1 MKKTAIFFSVAL
13 YTSILSG
20 QTTLVTEGTVTNS
33 TVTGDWAG
41 VNIPRSVPMAFTY
54 RNNSITSVNVSG
66 YMLQAGD
73 EVAASTNNNLDGEII
88 TGNRFT
94 WNGTDMTSIT
104 HGVFTGHNKNVIIEY
119 NYLNKVPMGIVR
131 KSANDMT
138 NTSGGV
144 AYNLVISPS
153 VAVVVKGM
161 SNVGI
166 YNNTFYQT
174 RTYAQTNRGLI
185 DVYSNTDISP
195 SSYAHGTKIKNN
207 IFYTKFQTTNIRIID
222 NDCLTGFECDY
233 NLYWCEAG
241 TPTFDVNGAI
251 ITFAQWQ
258 ALGYDTHSVVVNPNF
273 INFTDLNP
281 AARLDYG
288 TNLGT
293 SWQTGLSATA
303 TWIAGSSP
311 STTNQDGTWQVGA
324 RIYNTVSQIP
334 VYFGSV
340 IENAT
345 PALLVMNYGL
355 SLANILPAA
364 SAFTVQVNSAN
375 MAINA
380 VAVSG
385 TKVQL
390 TLASSIKYGD
400 IVTVSYTKPVSNP
413 LQTSSGGLTASI
425 SVQPVTNNLIKTAT
439 DSLSL
444 SITMTVSS
452 NHIHKILNVQLAY
465 SSAATTS
472 LSPEVIRIFDISGN
486 LYIEK
491 LLVVGESNIVIPLN
505 LSAGIYNV
513 QIMAAGVEMASKKVI
528 VY

>member
-1 MKKTAIFFSVAL
+1 M
-13 YTSILSG
+13 
-20 QTTLVTEGTVTNS
+20 
-33 TVTGDWAG
+33 
-41 VNIPRSVPMAFTY
+41 
-54 RNNSITSVNVSG
+54 
-66 YMLQAGD
+66 
-73 EVAASTNNNLDGEII
+73 
-88 TGNRFT
+88 
-94 WNGTDMTSIT
+94 
-104 HGVFTGHNKNVIIEY
+104 
-119 NYLNKVPMGIVR
+119 
-131 KSANDMT
+131 
-138 NTSGGV
+138 
-144 AYNLVISPS
+144 
-153 VAVVVKGM
+153 
-161 SNVGI
+161 
-166 YNNTFYQT
+166 
-174 RTYAQTNRGLI
+174 
-185 DVYSNTDISP
+185 
-195 SSYAHGTKIKNN
+195 
-207 IFYTKFQTTNIRIID
+207 
-222 NDCLTGFECDY
+222 
-233 NLYWCEAG
+233 
-241 TPTFDVNGAI
+241 
-251 ITFAQWQ
+251 
-258 ALGYDTHSVVVNPNF
+258 
-273 INFTDLNP
+273 
-281 AARLDYG
+281 
-288 TNLGT
+288 
-293 SWQTGLSATA
+293 
-303 TWIAGSSP
+303 
-311 STTNQDGTWQVGA
+311 
-324 RIYNTVSQIP
+324 
-334 VYFGSV
+334 

-491 LLVVGESNIVIPLN
+491 LLVVGVSNIVIPLN